1 MQHGEQHSEDT
12 RDKELMVLLCQE
24 KSESAMRELI
34 ARHQKAVYAFAYRMM
49 GNSADAEDI
58 TQRTFI
64 RVWKGAHTYE
74 PGAQFTTWLFTIAK
88 NLVFNESR
96 RRKRKPFFSLDE
108 HVEQSSSP
116 AQEDY
121 HGSSPQAALLQ
132 QELREQVDKA
142 LDALPEKARMA
153 VQLRRFQEM
162 SYEEIAHILDT
173 SVSATKSLI
182 FRARQQLKE
191 ALSRYL

>member
-1 MQHGEQHSEDT
+1 MQQEEQHSEDA
-12 RDKELMVLLCQE
+12 RDKELMMLLCQE
-24 KSESAMRELI
+24 KSEAAMRELI
-34 ARHQKAVYAFAYRMM
+34 ARHQHAVYAFAYRMM
-49 GNSADAEDI
+49 GNAADAEDI

-64 RVWKGAHTYE
+64 RVWKAAHSYE
-74 PGAQFTTWLFTIAK
+74 PDAQFTTWLFTIAK

-96 RRKRKPFFSLDE
+96 RRKRKPTFSLDE
-108 HVEQSSSP
+108 HEEQSPALAQASS
-116 AQEDY
+116 AA
-121 HGSSPQAALLQ
+121 SSPQEALLH
-132 QELREQVDKA
+132 QELSAHVDKA
-142 LDALPEKARMA
+142 LEALPEKARMA

-173 SVSATKSLI
+173 SVSATKSIL

>member
-1 MQHGEQHSEDT
+1 M
-12 RDKELMVLLCQE
+12 LLCQD
-24 KSESAMRELI
+24 KSEKAMRELI

-49 GNSADAEDI
+49 GNAADAQDI

-64 RVWKGAHTYE
+64 RVWKAAHSYE
-74 PGAQFTTWLFTIAK
+74 PDAQFTTWLFTIAK

-96 RRKRKPFFSLDE
+96 RRKRKPTISLDE
-108 HVEQSSSP
+108 HEEQAPAP
-116 AQEDY
+116 AQEDT
-121 HGSSPQAALLQ
+121 HGSSPQEVLLQ

-142 LDALPEKARMA
+142 LDTLPEKARMA

-173 SVSATKSLI
+173 SVSATKSLL

-191 ALSRYL
+191 TLSRYL

>member
-1 MQHGEQHSEDT
+1 M
-12 RDKELMVLLCQE
+12 
-24 KSESAMRELI
+24 
-34 ARHQKAVYAFAYRMM
+34 
-49 GNSADAEDI
+49 
-58 TQRTFI
+58 
-64 RVWKGAHTYE
+64 WKGAHTYE

-108 HVEQSSSP
+108 HEGQSSFP

>member
-1 MQHGEQHSEDT
+1 M
-12 RDKELMVLLCQE
+12 LLLCQE
-24 KSESAMRELI
+24 KSEKAMRELI
-34 ARHQKAVYAFAYRMM
+34 AHHQKAVYAFAYRMM
-49 GNSADAEDI
+49 GNAADAEDI

-64 RVWKGAHTYE
+64 RVWKGAHSYE
-74 PGAQFTTWLFTIAK
+74 PSAQFTTWLFTIAK

-96 RRKRKPFFSLDE
+96 RRKRKPSFSLDE
-108 HVEQSSSP
+108 HEEQAP
-116 AQEDY
+116 ASAVQDDS
-121 HGSSPQAALLQ
+121 HGSSPQDALLQ

-153 VQLRRFQEM
+153 VQLRRFQAL

-173 SVSATKSLI
+173 SVSATKSLL

-191 ALSRYL
+191 TLSRYL